1 MGVSFKCFLS
11 ATDMFAIVKSFF
23 ICNVRQSQESPG
35 SWWIR
40 GLSLAAPNQFS
51 DFVKFICF
59 FSLPFPFMCLVSHQV
74 PFLVG
79 RHDCWCH
86 RSGFTIAQRS
96 VPNLPLFHS
105 RVLKRVS
112 LFRENS
118 WSINVCPWLVAG
130 SKLKAYARRKREAKP
145 SKRKKRRAHWA
156 ILADAIRRI

>member
-1 MGVSFKCFLS
+1 MFLVGNRYVCYCEVIFYLQCETIS
-11 ATDMFAIVKSFF
+11 RKFRKLVNSWPKPSSTQPVFWFCEIYLFF
-23 ICNVRQSQESPG
+23 
-35 SWWIR
+35 
-40 GLSLAAPNQFS
+40 F
-51 DFVKFICF
+51 
-59 FSLPFPFMCLVSHQV
+59 LPIPSMCLVSHQV

-79 RHDCWCH
+79 RQDCWCH

-96 VPNLPLFHS
+96 VPNLSLFHS

-156 ILADAIRRI
+156 ILPDAIRRI